1 MTDISKFKDL
11 YVSESEDQ
19 LQILNENLLV
29 LEKAINDGKT
39 IDSVKDI
46 LDVLMR
52 ASHTIKGS
60 SATMSFIDMAYLAHV
75 MEDVYDG
82 ARNNVVELTPE
93 MIDYAFQAVDKLEES
108 LESIKQTDKEL
119 VLKGLADELK
129 KATGVNT
136 EGIGKSNR
144 KKAEDARIE
153 NQIKEEAEKPAEVK
167 NNDVKKEEN
176 IPVAEAVEM
185 KKEEVKIEKTESEN
199 IDDQEVTKAK
209 SEASKD
215 EVDDSVKKIE
225 YIKVPIKRLDALM
238 DLVEELV
245 IDKMA
250 LQRLGLKNK
259 ELQEVTDHVGLLIQS
274 LQYEVMQARLVP
286 VEQVFARFPRMVR
299 DLSKKQEKKVEFFVH
314 GSDLELDRSIVDKLG
329 EPLVHLLRNAIDHG
343 IKTEGYVKLEAKR
356 DRENALIIVE
366 NNDQSIDI
374 EKVRQS
380 ALKRGI
386 ASNKDLEV
394 MSGQEIM
401 NLIFHPR
408 LSTNE
413 EITEISGRGVGLN
426 VVKSFAESSGGRV
439 LVENINPGVRFTLEL
454 PLTLAIINSLLVE
467 VGELIY
473 AIPFSNIDRS
483 VLIESENIKRM
494 ADNDVAIVDGV
505 KVPLIDLRK
514 KFSNII
520 ADENK
525 AIKNN
530 GEEEKEGSL
539 GNDMVVVIVKK
550 DNELIGLIIDKLVG
564 EQEVTVK
571 PLSPI
576 LRNVKGFSGST
587 ILGDGRTILIL
598 DIVNLLLTNFKK

>member
-29 LEKAINDGKT
+29 LEKAINNGESN
-39 IDSVKDI
+39 DSVKDV

-82 ARNNVVELTPE
+82 ARNNIVELTPE

-108 LESIKQTDKEL
+108 LDSIKQTDKEL

-136 EGIGKSNR
+136 EGVGKSNR
-144 KKAEDARIE
+144 KKAEDAKAEDAKAE
-153 NQIKEEAEKPAEVK
+153 NQIKAGLEV
-167 NNDVKKEEN
+167 
-176 IPVAEAVEM
+176 PRSVEI
-185 KKEEVKIEKTESEN
+185 KIEEPKIEEPKIEDKDIDNQKT
-199 IDDQEVTKAK
+199 IKTKTGTGR
-209 SEASKD
+209 D
-215 EVDDSVKKIE
+215 EIDDSVKKIE

-250 LQRLGLKNK
+250 LQRMGLKNK

-299 DLSKKQEKKVEFFVH
+299 DLSKRQEKKVEFFVH

-343 IKTEGYVKLEAKR
+343 IKTEGYVRLEAKR

-374 EKVRQS
+374 EKVKQ
-380 ALKRGI
+380 AAVKRGI
-386 ASNKDLEV
+386 ASAKEVDLMTNQEV
-394 MSGQEIM
+394 M
-401 NLIFHPR
+401 NLLFHPK
-408 LSTNE
+408 LSTNDVV
-413 EITEISGRGVGLN
+413 TEISGRGVGLN

-439 LVENINPGVRFTLEL
+439 IVENLNPGARFTLEL

-483 VLIESENIKRM
+483 VLVNAENIKRM
-494 ADNDVAIVDGV
+494 ADNNVAIVDGI
-505 KVPLIDLRK
+505 KVPLIDLRE
-514 KFSNII
+514 KFGNII
-520 ADENK
+520 VVDNNHVIEKSEKADDEVL
-525 AIKNN
+525 KNVD
-530 GEEEKEGSL
+530 K
-539 GNDMVVVIVKK
+539 VVVIVKK
-550 DNELIGLIIDKLVG
+550 GDELIGLVIDKLVG

-576 LRNVKGFSGST
+576 LRNVRGFSGST

>member
-29 LEKAINDGKT
+29 LEKAVNNGEAVESIRN
-39 IDSVKDI
+39 V

-60 SATMSFIDMAYLAHV
+60 SATMNFIDMAYLAHV

-108 LESIKQTDKEL
+108 LDAIKQTDKEL
-119 VLKGLADELK
+119 VLKDLANELK

-136 EGIGKSNR
+136 EGVGKSNR
-144 KKAEDARIE
+144 KKAEDLKIE
-153 NQIKEEAEKPAEVK
+153 NQAKEDLSQSTGVKVEAP
-167 NNDVKKEEN
+167 
-176 IPVAEAVEM
+176 
-185 KKEEVKIEKTESEN
+185 KKEEVVIEKSEAPKKEEIANEKPEIEN
-199 IDDQEVTKAK
+199 IEDEKIIKAK
-209 SEASKD
+209 PEASKD

-299 DLSKKQEKKVEFFVH
+299 DLSKRQGKKVEFFVH

-343 IKTEGYVKLEAKR
+343 IKTDGYVKLEAKR

-374 EKVRQS
+374 EKVKQ
-380 ALKRGI
+380 AAVKRGI
-386 ASNKDLEV
+386 VGTKEIEV
-394 MSGQEIM
+394 MTDQDVM
-401 NLIFHPR
+401 NLLFHQR
-408 LSTNE
+408 LSTNDVV
-413 EITEISGRGVGLN
+413 TEISGRGVGLN
-426 VVKSFAESSGGRV
+426 VVKAFAESSGGRV
-439 LVENINPGVRFTLEL
+439 VVENLNPGARFTLEL

-483 VLIESENIKRM
+483 VLIEGKSIKRM

-505 KVPLIDLRK
+505 KVPLIDLRE
-514 KFSNII
+514 KFSSATENSVTKKEENINT
-520 ADENK
+520 EEVV
-525 AIKNN
+525 NN
-530 GEEEKEGSL
+530 DK
-539 GNDMVVVIVKK
+539 MVVIVKK
-550 DNELIGLIIDKLVG
+550 DAELIGLVVEKLVG

-598 DIVNLLLTNFKK
+598 DIVNLLLTNLKK

>member
-1 MTDISKFKDL
+1 MVDISKFKDL
-11 YVSESEDQ
+11 YVSETEDQ

-29 LEKAINDGKT
+29 LEKAINNGES
-39 IDSVKDI
+39 IDSVKNI

-60 SATMSFIDMAYLAHV
+60 SATMSFNDMAYLAHV

-82 ARNNVVELTPE
+82 ARNNYVDLTPE
-93 MIDYAFQAVDKLEES
+93 MLNYAFQAVDKLEES
-108 LESIKQTDKEL
+108 LDAIKAIDKEL
-119 VLKGLADELK
+119 VLKELADELK

-136 EGIGKSNR
+136 EGVGKSNR
-144 KKAEDARIE
+144 KKAEDA
-153 NQIKEEAEKPAEVK
+153 QVAGEVESLGK
-167 NNDVKKEEN
+167 
-176 IPVAEAVEM
+176 VED
-185 KKEEVKIEKTESEN
+185 K
-199 IDDQEVTKAK
+199 K
-209 SEASKD
+209 SEIPKTIKPKVENEQE
-215 EVDDSVKKIE
+215 EVDDVVKKID
-225 YIKVPIKRLDALM
+225 YIKAPIKRLDTLM

-245 IDKMA
+245 IDRMA
-250 LQRLGLKNK
+250 LQRLGLQNK
-259 ELQEVTDHVGLLIQS
+259 ELQEVTDHVGLLIQG

-286 VEQVFARFPRMVR
+286 VEQVFARFPRMIR
-299 DLSKKQEKKVEFFVH
+299 DLSKKQDKKVEFFVY

-374 EKVRQS
+374 EKVKQ
-380 ALKRGI
+380 AAVKRGI
-386 ASNKDLEV
+386 VGVKETEQ
-394 MSGQEIM
+394 MSDQDVM
-401 NLIFHPR
+401 NLLFHQR

-413 EITEISGRGVGLN
+413 VVTEVSGRGVGLN

-439 LVENINPGVRFTLEL
+439 IVENLTPGVRFTLEL

-467 VGELIY
+467 VGNTIY

-483 VLIESENIKRM
+483 VLIESSSIKRM
-494 ADNDVAIVDGV
+494 ADNDVAIVDGI
-505 KVPLIDLRK
+505 KVPLVDLRV
-514 KFSNII
+514 KFGVMPIAEDDAAAKE
-520 ADENK
+520 ADEAK
-525 AIKNN
+525 ELSDN
-530 GEEEKEGSL
+530 G
-539 GNDMVVVIVKK
+539 DIVVVIVKK
-550 DNELIGLIIDKLVG
+550 DGELVGFVVDKLVG

-598 DIVNLLLTNFKK
+598 DIINLLLTNFKK